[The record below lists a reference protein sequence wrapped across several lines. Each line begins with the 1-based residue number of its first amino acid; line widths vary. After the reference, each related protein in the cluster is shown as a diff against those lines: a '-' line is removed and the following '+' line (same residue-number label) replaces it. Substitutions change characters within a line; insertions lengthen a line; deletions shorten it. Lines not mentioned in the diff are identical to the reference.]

1 MRYFLD
7 RTQVKPERKA
17 DGAVKKLEEQCA
29 ILEDAAA
36 TLLKR
41 GGLIARMY
49 PEKSV
54 KVYILVWN
62 PVFDISRDRKADT
75 VTGTGSYLFGND
87 VSSSYSG
94 TGVDR
99 FFGVRTDNAV
109 SKDRRNRSSRLRCTA
124 FLSFCNFVLPFVIG
138 AVVVVL
144 WRRVHRSTE
153 KAA

>member
-1 MRYFLD
+1 
-7 RTQVKPERKA
+7 
-17 DGAVKKLEEQCA
+17 
-29 ILEDAAA
+29 
-36 TLLKR
+36 
-41 GGLIARMY
+41 MY

-94 TGVDR
+94 TGAAGSVALLYR
-99 FFGVRTDNAV
+99 FAT
-109 SKDRRNRSSRLRCTA
+109 
-124 FLSFCNFVLPFVIG
+124 FVLPFVIG